1 MEYFETWNIPENGIF
16 LNIEYLASGKW
27 QRKTKHYVINHKPIF
42 HILEHRK
49 FQNMEYFQ
57 NGIF

>member
-27 QRKTKHYVINHKPIF
+27 QKKRNIM
-42 HILEHRK
+42 L
-49 FQNMEYFQ
+49 
-57 NGIF
+57 